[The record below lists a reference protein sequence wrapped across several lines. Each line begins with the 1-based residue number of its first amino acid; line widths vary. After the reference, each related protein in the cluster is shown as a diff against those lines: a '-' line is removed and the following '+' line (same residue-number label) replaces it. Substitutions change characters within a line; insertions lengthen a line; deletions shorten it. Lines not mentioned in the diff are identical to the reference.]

1 MESLQCMLVG
11 GAIGETAAGT
21 IYMGAIPQYSS
32 SLPKVDRAGRWAGF
46 DHRFVASARFPFGS
60 RKLMRQL
67 KMPLG
72 VNGLDQPWVI
82 AQNRQAAGLPR
93 GILVGEAA
101 DIPDMSRE
109 DTPRRPHGRR
119 VRLVAE
125 AQSGGV
131 EGSGGKWNISHRR
144 EGGGTRGGGTGAQI
158 PDHRLRTV
166 HRRPVQPARPR
177 RRELVIDGE
186 HREADAPTT
195 DRAAGS
201 QEPQSL
207 LTKQPTRVKYCRL
220 VQV

>member
-1 MESLQCMLVG
+1 MQQAHSSRVAWPPTGDARSQELPREVMYVG
-11 GAIGETAAGT
+11 GRGNWRDGS
-21 IYMGAIPQYSS
+21 MGAIPQCSS
-32 SLPKVDRAGRWAGF
+32 SLPKVDRAWRWAGF

-82 AQNRQAAGLPR
+82 AQNRQATGLPR

-131 EGSGGKWNISHRR
+131 EGSGGK
-144 EGGGTRGGGTGAQI
+144 
-158 PDHRLRTV
+158 
-166 HRRPVQPARPR
+166 
-177 RRELVIDGE
+177 
-186 HREADAPTT
+186 
-195 DRAAGS
+195 
-201 QEPQSL
+201 
-207 LTKQPTRVKYCRL
+207 
-220 VQV
+220 